1 MWKSQNPR
9 PAGKILT
16 NNFCTLADDADPQI
30 LCARVPLSSGKNYL
44 GQEYGG
50 RATILATAIG
60 EESFPDKNNN
70 GRFDESEY
78 ALFQGLNVSDRAYDL
93 KEAFVD
99 HNEDRLYNP
108 VEISNE
114 IGGELEEFV
123 DFNSDGVFN
132 IEDAAYNGVLCGFND
147 ITNPGT
153 VIANQYCADPDDEPD
168 PTKKS
173 EKVSTNVRGSQV
185 IIMSGNDPYI
195 TVIAT
200 NDGVTEGSAN
210 DDATDLSLY
219 LQGKSTSTVS
229 IVVADF
235 HNQPMP
241 AGTIISFEAS
251 EGSIVGPSSYTWGSD
266 DNNGGRVYNVAVQGA
281 DEPASGL
288 LIIKI
293 EAPSGLTTTINE
305 IKIII
310 F

>member
-1 MWKSQNPR
+1 
-9 PAGKILT
+9 
-16 NNFCTLADDADPQI
+16 
-30 LCARVPLSSGKNYL
+30 L

-219 LQGKSTSTVS
+219 LQGKSTGTVS